1 VIVRVNFSGESA
13 HPDAIR
19 AGSHADVDVRV
30 ELSAS
35 LPFRSSCIDVLLLGR
50 SLGYVDDLLATMEEI
65 WRVARHGASVHARLP
80 HASSSWGASRDP
92 RLRRLFTLETFRYF
106 EPGQRNGSAR
116 AAFEIE
122 RARLHL
128 KGRATS
134 GGALS
139 QAVDGLAN
147 QSRGMQH
154 RWERWLAPMI
164 GGFEEVS
171 VVLSAVKTPPI
182 A

>member
-1 VIVRVNFSGESA
+1 MIVRVDFSGESA
-13 HPDAIR
+13 HPGVIR
-19 AGSHADVDVRV
+19 AGPHGAVDVRT
-30 ELSAS
+30 ELSAR
-35 LPFRSSCIDVLLLGR
+35 LPFRSSSIDVLFLGR
-50 SLGYVDDLLATMEEI
+50 ALGYADDLLATMEEI

-106 EPGQRNGSAR
+106 EPGQRNGSPC

-122 RARLHL
+122 RSRLHL
-128 KGRATS
+128 KGRDAS

-139 QAVDGLAN
+139 QAVDSLAN
-147 QSRGMQH
+147 QSRGMQY